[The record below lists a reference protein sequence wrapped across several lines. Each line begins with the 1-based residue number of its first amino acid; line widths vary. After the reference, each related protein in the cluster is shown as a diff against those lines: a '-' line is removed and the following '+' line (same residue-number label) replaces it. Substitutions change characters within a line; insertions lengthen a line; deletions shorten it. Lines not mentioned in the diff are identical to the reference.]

1 MNSQP
6 TIHPQ
11 PAAVTTST
19 DTRYKFVELSI
30 VTDESLE
37 STVNQWVA
45 RGWQFNGIYFV
56 TSESSRRPAMAFVT
70 FVRQASDAHA
80 ERPGA
85 SSALSPANSELSP
98 TESDLADPS
107 PAQAPRDLARS
118 DQGVVTATPDHDS
131 EPDPDTL
138 TRSSDT
144 LTRSSG
150 SDNAAG
156 DKPTATAAPSPAPNS
171 TPHSHNATAAP
182 EEINDDE
189 PTNIFYE

>member
-6 TIHPQ
+6 TIHLQ

-80 ERPGA
+80 ERPDA
-85 SSALSPANSELSP
+85 SSALSPANSELSL
-98 TESDLADPS
+98 TESDLANPS

-131 EPDPDTL
+131 EPTPDTM
-138 TRSSDT
+138 
-144 LTRSSG
+144 TRSSG

-156 DKPTATAAPSPAPNS
+156 DEPTATAAPNPAPSPAPNS
-171 TPHSHNATAAP
+171 APHGHNTTAAP